1 MARRMKDF
9 ENKIKSINNKINI
22 FYSKYTAQ
30 NSNKFLNEN
39 ILAFAGIGNPENFFD
54 LLKENNINVE
64 KQISFPDH
72 YNYSQKEL
80 DKLLKISKENNLKLL
95 TTEKDFFRIKH
106 FNITDIDYLTI
117 KLEIINEEL
126 FEKELKKAF
135 DMKIIK
141 YFIQA
146 FIIYIFFILIK
157 ILGLN
162 ISRKLF
168 AKIFQII
175 GPLIKSEKT
184 INENLEKFLSSYN
197 EEQKKNIKKTM
208 WSNYGKTFVEYLF
221 LNKFR
226 ENNSHI
232 NIKGKEILKSIINK
246 NKPVIFV
253 SGHFAN
259 FELMSM
265 ELTRETINLAT
276 IYRPL
281 NNLFLNPFME
291 YVRRTYV
298 CRNQIKKG
306 IAGVKDSINYLK
318 KNYSIALM
326 IDQRVSEGKRL
337 PFFDQM
343 ALTTT
348 LPAQLAIKFNLE
360 IVPIYIKRNLDDSFE
375 MEILKPIALDKN
387 EDLITQK
394 INTTIKLNKIL
405 EEMISRDPGQ
415 WIWTH
420 NRWK

>member
-1 MARRMKDF
+1 
-9 ENKIKSINNKINI
+9 
-22 FYSKYTAQ
+22 
-30 NSNKFLNEN
+30 
-39 ILAFAGIGNPENFFD
+39 
-54 LLKENNINVE
+54 
-64 KQISFPDH
+64 
-72 YNYSQKEL
+72 
-80 DKLLKISKENNLKLL
+80 
-95 TTEKDFFRIKH
+95 
-106 FNITDIDYLTI
+106 
-117 KLEIINEEL
+117 
-126 FEKELKKAF
+126 
-135 DMKIIK
+135 MKIIK

-146 FIIYIFFILIK
+146 FIIYTFFILIK

-162 ISRKLF
+162 ISRRLF

-226 ENNSHI
+226 KNNSHI
-232 NIKGKEILKSIINK
+232 NFKGKEILKSIINK

-348 LPAQLAIKFNLE
+348 LPAQLAIKFDLE

-375 MEILKPIALDKN
+375 MEILKPIALDRN